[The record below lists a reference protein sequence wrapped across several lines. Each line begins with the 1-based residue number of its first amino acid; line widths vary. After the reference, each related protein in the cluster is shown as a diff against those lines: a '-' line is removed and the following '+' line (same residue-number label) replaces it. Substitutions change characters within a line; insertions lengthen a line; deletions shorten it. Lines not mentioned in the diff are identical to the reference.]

1 MLALSQG
8 TSSTRHVRSPDRAI
22 CVRFESR
29 PRAPAGDLE
38 RERRRVLLI
47 VETCRDAAPA
57 SPSCERG
64 HLPFRQ
70 FVRVFTTATGVGA

>member
-1 MLALSQG
+1 M
-8 TSSTRHVRSPDRAI
+8 
-22 CVRFESR
+22 
-29 PRAPAGDLE
+29 
-38 RERRRVLLI
+38 LLI
-47 VETCRDAAPA
+47 VEICRDAAPA

>member
-1 MLALSQG
+1 VCASSRGHARLLA
-8 TSSTRHVRSPDRAI
+8 
-22 CVRFESR
+22 
-29 PRAPAGDLE
+29 DLE
-38 RERRRVLLI
+38 RERRRMLLI
-47 VETCRDAAPA
+47 VETCRDTAPA

>member
-1 MLALSQG
+1 VCASSRGHARLLA
-8 TSSTRHVRSPDRAI
+8 
-22 CVRFESR
+22 
-29 PRAPAGDLE
+29 DLE